1 MKRENSS
8 KRPYNLS
15 ILLFISFL
23 TIVDQLSKIYIVNSF
38 NHFETLNFFSFINI
52 TFVKN
57 FGGAFNLFNDP
68 LLEISFIFTLL
79 TTLICLILFIGIFT
93 DLLLKNIS
101 NIERFLWAM
110 ILAGG
115 LGNVID
121 RYSRGYV
128 VDFIDI
134 TFNPYIF
141 NFADCYVTL
150 GVVFLILY
158 SFKKPKSNDG

>member
-8 KRPYNLS
+8 KKPYNLS
-15 ILLFISFL
+15 ILFFISFL
-23 TIVDQLSKIYIVNSF
+23 TIVDQSSKIYIVNNF
-38 NHFETLNFFSFINI
+38 DHFETLNFFSFINI

>member
-1 MKRENSS
+1 
-8 KRPYNLS
+8 
-15 ILLFISFL
+15 
-23 TIVDQLSKIYIVNSF
+23 
-38 NHFETLNFFSFINI
+38 
-52 TFVKN
+52 
-57 FGGAFNLFNDP
+57 
-68 LLEISFIFTLL
+68 
-79 TTLICLILFIGIFT
+79 
-93 DLLLKNIS
+93 
-101 NIERFLWAM
+101 M

-150 GVVFLILY
+150 GVIFLILY